1 MLLQTAS
8 FIFVILMAAQAP
20 VVSVEPKAATVRQG
34 ESASFRC
41 QVSSGAPPVQV
52 EWRRANNQE
61 LPENGKVGPDGS
73 VLTIANARP
82 GNQGQY
88 RCVASNRAGRAAAS
102 VVLNVKY
109 APKVELTPAG
119 PLRVRMGESVSVGCQ
134 ASGRPRPKL
143 SWKRQGSTLQLV
155 TTETDNV
162 NSLQVK
168 REDSGVY
175 ICHAENTEGV
185 AEVKVG
191 VVVEGGLGAPVA
203 SVSATEMTVIEGHT
217 VVMEC
222 QASGSPTPDITW
234 SKLRAPLP
242 WKHTVSGGVLTLTS
256 VGRQDS
262 GQYICNA
269 TNAHGYSEAYTQME
283 VDSPP
288 YATSLPDQVRLQPG
302 DALHLQCLA
311 HGSHPIQFTWSR
323 VGRPSLPAGSETTR
337 DGKLMIAHIKQS
349 DAGTYK
355 CVATNHVGSSEALA
369 RVAIKGKL
377 LVCFTGL
384 ESESMILP

>member
-1 MLLQTAS
+1 MDLSPTALILCSLLCS
-8 FIFVILMAAQAP
+8 VAAQAP

-168 REDSGVY
+168 RE
-175 ICHAENTEGV
+175 
-185 AEVKVG
+185 
-191 VVVEGGLGAPVA
+191 VA
-203 SVSATEMTVIEGHT
+203 SHFLLSIFNFDFFLSGHSLT
-217 VVMEC
+217 HNVFVFVFCPSVVGNP
-222 QASGSPTPDITW
+222 SRG
-234 SKLRAPLP
+234 LRSLYLP
-242 WKHTVSGGVLTLTS
+242 RGEHGGGGRGQSGG
-256 VGRQDS
+256 R
-262 GQYICNA
+262 
-269 TNAHGYSEAYTQME
+269 
-283 VDSPP
+283 
-288 YATSLPDQVRLQPG
+288 R
-302 DALHLQCLA
+302 
-311 HGSHPIQFTWSR
+311 
-323 VGRPSLPAGSETTR
+323 
-337 DGKLMIAHIKQS
+337 
-349 DAGTYK
+349 
-355 CVATNHVGSSEALA
+355 
-369 RVAIKGKL
+369 
-377 LVCFTGL
+377 
-384 ESESMILP
+384 